1 MFNHRHYVP
10 ILKWKM
16 GEYQALHRL
25 ANPVKDRITPLL
37 EIPPVGFD
45 FETNTQRESTD
56 DHLGDFGKRLKSKW
70 QARPCFVDLKHLP
83 ATARCAG
90 GRHCVEVLF
99 ETARAE
105 GCSAIPV
112 VGFAND
118 AAFLAAV
125 GAVVRQDQRGVCLR
139 LTLSDF
145 DRPNLAADIENLLR
159 PLADGRGD
167 VDLVIDLGTP
177 NYLPIAIYTM
187 TMTALM
193 SRVPMLNR
201 WRTLTLAGTS
211 YPQSVANIASP
222 YQIIPRLEW
231 QAYRAFVATLNDDA
245 RIPTFGDYAVAHPD
259 LVELDMRMIKPFAKL
274 RYTID
279 DNWHI
284 ARGTPVRTHGF
295 GQYQQMCA
303 TLVAQPYFSGA
314 AYSAA
319 DAYIADCAASRVTT
333 GNLSTWVWVSTNRHL
348 TKMVDDLASV
358 HGLSIAA
365 E

>member
-16 GEYQALHRL
+16 GEYQALSRL
-25 ANPVKDRITPLL
+25 AGPVKDRITPLL

-45 FETNTQRESTD
+45 FETQRNKESAD

-83 ATARCAG
+83 AATRCAG

-105 GCSAIPV
+105 GCAAIPV
-112 VGFAND
+112 VSFAND

-125 GAVVRQDQRGVCLR
+125 ATVSRQDRRGVCLR
-139 LTLSDF
+139 LSLPDF
-145 DRPNLAADIENLLR
+145 DRHNLQADIENLLR
-159 PLADGRGD
+159 PMADGYGEC
-167 VDLVIDLGTP
+167 DLVIDLGTP
-177 NYLPIAIYTM
+177 TYVPIAIMVTIM
-187 TMTALM
+187 QTLM
-193 SRVPMLNR
+193 ARVPMLNQ
-201 WRTLTLAGTS
+201 WRTVTIAGTS
-211 YPQSVANIASP
+211 YPNSVANIAAP
-222 YQIIPRLEW
+222 YQLLPRHEW
-231 QAYRAFVATLNDDA
+231 QAYRAFIATIGHET

-274 RYTID
+274 RYTITD
-279 DNWHI
+279 HWHV

-303 TLVAQPYFSGA
+303 TLVALPYFSGHA
-314 AYSAA
+314 FSAG
-319 DAYIADCAASRVTT
+319 DAYIADCAAGTVTT

-348 TKMVDDLASV
+348 TKVVDDLASA
-358 HGLSIAA
+358 HALSVAA